1 MKKLFKILFFNNKI
15 RMLYYFKKILCYFNF
30 NRKNFNNNNTLKI
43 DDRFHYS
50 TPCQFYN
57 SRLNI
62 KTT

>member
-1 MKKLFKILFFNNKI
+1 
-15 RMLYYFKKILCYFNF
+15 MLYYLKKILCYLNFNY
-30 NRKNFNNNNTLKI
+30 NRKNFNNNNILKI
-43 DDRFHYS
+43 DDRFHCS